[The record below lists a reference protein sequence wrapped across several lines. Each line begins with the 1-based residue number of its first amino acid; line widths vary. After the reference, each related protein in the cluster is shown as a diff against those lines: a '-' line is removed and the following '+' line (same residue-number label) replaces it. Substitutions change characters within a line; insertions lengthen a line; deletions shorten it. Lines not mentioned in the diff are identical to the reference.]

1 MAAITICSDFRA
13 PKMKSAAKVAIN
25 KAKRQHSE
33 WEKILANE
41 ATDNG
46 LISKV
51 CIHLMHLNIKKP
63 NQKIGRR
70 HKQTFLQRYTDS
82 QQTHENMCSITN
94 YLRNANQNYYEVSP
108 HTGHNGHHQKIQKR

>member
-1 MAAITICSDFRA
+1 
-13 PKMKSAAKVAIN
+13 MKSTAKVAIN

-41 ATDNG
+41 ATDKG

-70 HKQTFLQRYTDS
+70 HKQTFLQRIHTDG
-82 QQTHENMCSITN
+82 QKVHEKTLNITI
-94 YLRNANQNYYEVSP
+94 YWRNSNQNYNGVSP
-108 HTGHNGHHQKIQKR
+108 HTGQNWPSSKSL